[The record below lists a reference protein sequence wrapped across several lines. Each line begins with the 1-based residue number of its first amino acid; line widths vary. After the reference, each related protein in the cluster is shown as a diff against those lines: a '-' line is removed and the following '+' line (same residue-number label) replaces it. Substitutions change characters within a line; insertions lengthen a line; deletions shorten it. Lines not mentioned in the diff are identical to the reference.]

1 MVHLLGSVKSHELWL
16 RHPISHTQQPEK
28 IFLTSAKA
36 AVCSSG
42 YGIIDLTPLEQ
53 PSLLSWPIT
62 HILLMVLPR
71 PTLIFWLSCST
82 YWFVSSAKLLAS
94 LLLWEPSFPDLAFR
108 ITGNNSLSSTATE
121 SVFHRST
128 AAFSSR
134 LRCLLT
140 NNSRGF
146 FSWRGTGLSPFLNFT
161 LPAYLSFCLKWSG
174 MKTRVNRRA
183 DSILQPWSVALHAEQ
198 TALGSNPADM
208 SVFQTLLVS
217 SLKSCNLA
225 VGAER
230 HSSKEKGSDTS
241 YPVFWTTE
249 RYFFIVFLTNAL
261 ENSKWNINS

>member
-1 MVHLLGSVKSHELWL
+1 MNSDSDI
-16 RHPISHTQQPEK
+16 PYHTQNSQK
-28 IFLTSAKA
+28 KYFSRLQKQQLA
-36 AVCSSG
+36 AVVHG
-42 YGIIDLTPLEQ
+42 TKDLTTLEQ

-62 HILLMVLPR
+62 HILLMFLPR

-94 LLLWEPSFPDLAFR
+94 LLPWEPSFPDLAFR
-108 ITGNNSLSSTATE
+108 ITTGKNPFSSTAIE
-121 SVFHRST
+121 SVFHRSM
-128 AAFSSR
+128 AASSSW

-140 NNSRGF
+140 NNWRGF
-146 FSWRGTGLSPFLNFT
+146 FSWRGTGISPFFNFT
-161 LPAYLSFCLKWSG
+161 FPAYLSLCLKRSG
-174 MKTRVNRRA
+174 MKTQVNRRA
-183 DSILQPWSVALHAEQ
+183 DSIFQPWSVALHAEQ

-241 YPVFWTTE
+241 YTVFWTIE
-249 RYFFIVFLTNAL
+249 HYFFIVFITNAL
-261 ENSKWNINS
+261 ENTKWNTNS